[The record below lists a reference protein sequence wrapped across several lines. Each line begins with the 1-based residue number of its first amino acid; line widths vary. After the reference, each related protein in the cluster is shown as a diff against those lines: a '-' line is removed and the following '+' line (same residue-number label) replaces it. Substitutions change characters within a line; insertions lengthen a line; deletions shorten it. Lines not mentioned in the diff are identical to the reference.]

1 MYSCQILVLH
11 YLVYCII
18 TTTPLFCHCYAVLLL
33 SSRNVTSVFVTI
45 TTLYIIISCSN
56 YLCYCILCQTLPD
69 VFQKH
74 KIYSLPVED
83 NQIRKGGNGTIFATD
98 YMGYNLVAKKTL
110 FRNREY
116 NIVQRLKHPNIVPL
130 LALMV
135 GEVSHRRRFFCYHML
150 PRMSCKPF
158 F

>member
-1 MYSCQILVLH
+1 M
-11 YLVYCII
+11 
-18 TTTPLFCHCYAVLLL
+18 FLLQL
-33 SSRNVTSVFVTI
+33 PH
-45 TTLYIIISCSN
+45 ISCSY
-56 YLCYCILCQTLPD
+56 YLYYCILCQTLPD

-98 YMGYNLVAKKTL
+98 YMGYNLVAKAKKTL

-135 GEVSHRRRFFCYHML
+135 GEISHRRFFCYHML
-150 PRMSCKPF
+150 PKMSLCRFKTHLWESCKH
-158 F
+158 